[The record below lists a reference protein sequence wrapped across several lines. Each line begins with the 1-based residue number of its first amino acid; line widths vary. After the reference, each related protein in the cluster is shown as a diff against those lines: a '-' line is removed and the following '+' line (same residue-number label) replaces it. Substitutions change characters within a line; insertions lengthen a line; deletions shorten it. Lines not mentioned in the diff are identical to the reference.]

1 MPKSVQPIDFY
12 IPWIGG
18 TIYQP
23 ILAANEA
30 YHMEGVGYS
39 KHASF
44 MDHYSE
50 ETYRQKYNYS
60 VSPFA
65 IVIHASFDADFH
77 QWMAT
82 WLCV

>member
-1 MPKSVQPIDFY
+1 
-12 IPWIGG
+12 
-18 TIYQP
+18 
-23 ILAANEA
+23 
-30 YHMEGVGYS
+30 MEGVGYS